1 MKKML
6 NWSDLDKDKPNH
18 RNEQQF
24 NNFTLDKFMARN
36 SFDFENYKSRD
47 GRKTERISNP
57 DK

>member
-1 MKKML
+1 ML